1 MFPSSFLFL
10 FLTVEFKMYKPNF
23 ILVGGV
29 ANKLKKSEKDFVSK
43 NQINGNYKDI
53 EDILM
58 DQFKNLCKQDE
69 QYEHQKRYAV

>member
-23 ILVGGV
+23 VLVGGV
-29 ANKLKKSEKDFVSK
+29 ANKLNKSDKDFVCK

-58 DQFKNLCKQDE
+58 DQFKNLYEKDKG
-69 QYEHQKRYAV
+69 YEHQKRYAS